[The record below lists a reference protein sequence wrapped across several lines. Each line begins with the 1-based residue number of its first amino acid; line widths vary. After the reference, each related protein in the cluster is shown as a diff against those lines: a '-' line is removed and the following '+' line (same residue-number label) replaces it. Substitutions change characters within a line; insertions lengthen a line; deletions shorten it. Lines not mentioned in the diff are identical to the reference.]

1 MKKFLLYLA
10 LAYLALFVQ
19 AIFFKGVSPDLV
31 IILVCTYSLKYG
43 YAKGAAY
50 GALTGL
56 IIDTM
61 GGFLLGP
68 NIISKSLAAFLIW
81 MVRGKIYQWSMFAN
95 TIMIAFLVIVD
106 ILIVYIC
113 HEIFLEGSFTTRLWA
128 VFPRELIFTIAASLV
143 AYNLFSLNNDSGL
156 RQDG

>member
-1 MKKFLLYLA
+1 MKNFLLYLA

-113 HEIFLEGSFTTRLWA
+113 HEIFLEGSFTTRLWDI
-128 VFPRELIFTIAASLV
+128 FPRELIFTIAASLA